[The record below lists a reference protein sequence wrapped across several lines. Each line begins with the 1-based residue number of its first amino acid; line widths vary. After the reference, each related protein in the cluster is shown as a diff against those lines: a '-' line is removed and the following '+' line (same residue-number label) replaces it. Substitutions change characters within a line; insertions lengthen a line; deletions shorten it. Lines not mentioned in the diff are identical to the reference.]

1 MVGVNLRE
9 DARHGIHEI
18 HLQNPAKA
26 SVFIRLQLV
35 NLLPLFSWLS
45 CFSPYGAAA
54 KGQILAGKTRAG
66 GRKIPKIR
74 YGKIICPR
82 TGVLRQGTETGKC

>member
-1 MVGVNLRE
+1 MEFTKYICR
-9 DARHGIHEI
+9 
-18 HLQNPAKA
+18 
-26 SVFIRLQLV
+26 IRLKPAFSSV
-35 NLLPLFSWLS
+35 YNWSTWLPLFSWLS